1 MSSTRLAAASLAA
14 FLITSPALAQAQ
26 TACGAPPP
34 PQVQPRKPSALGGLL
49 TAAREAGLGEAIA
62 GGMGGSGRN
71 STAAAVVGA
80 ALSGDPSSAAAA
92 LPYDSRNAAT
102 ARVAGALAGAALNLA
117 RSAGSTNAACE
128 AQVGPQPS
136 SDGDV
141 WK

>member
-1 MSSTRLAAASLAA
+1 MSPTRLAAASLAA
-14 FLITSPALAQAQ
+14 FLIISPAHAQAQ
-26 TACGAPPP
+26 VACGAPPP
-34 PQVQPRKPSALGGLL
+34 QAQPRKPSALGGLL
-49 TAAREAGLGEAIA
+49 AAAREAGLGEAIA

-92 LPYDSRNAAT
+92 LPYDSRHAAT
-102 ARVAGALAGAALNLA
+102 ARVAGALTGAALNLA
-117 RSAGSTNAACE
+117 RSAGSANAACE
-128 AQVGPQPS
+128 AQGGPQPP

>member
-1 MSSTRLAAASLAA
+1 MSPTRLAAASLAA
-14 FLITSPALAQAQ
+14 FLIISPALAQAQ
-26 TACGAPPP
+26 VACGAPPP
-34 PQVQPRKPSALGGLL
+34 QAQPRKPSALGGLL
-49 TAAREAGLGEAIA
+49 AAAREAGLGEAIA

-92 LPYDSRNAAT
+92 LPYDSRHAAT
-102 ARVAGALAGAALNLA
+102 ARVAGALTGASLNLA

-128 AQVGPQPS
+128 AQGGPQPP

>member
-1 MSSTRLAAASLAA
+1 MSPTRLAAASLAA
-14 FLITSPALAQAQ
+14 FLIISPALAQAQ
-26 TACGAPPP
+26 VACGAPPP
-34 PQVQPRKPSALGGLL
+34 QAQPRKPSALGGLL
-49 TAAREAGLGEAIA
+49 AAAREAGLGEAIA

-92 LPYDSRNAAT
+92 LPYDSRHAAT
-102 ARVAGALAGAALNLA
+102 ARVAGALTGAALNLA
-117 RSAGSTNAACE
+117 RSAGSATAACE
-128 AQVGPQPS
+128 AQAGPQPP

>member
-1 MSSTRLAAASLAA
+1 MLPTRLAAASLAA
-14 FLITSPALAQAQ
+14 FLIISPALAQAQ
-26 TACGAPPP
+26 VACGAPPP
-34 PQVQPRKPSALGGLL
+34 QAQPRKPSALGGLL
-49 TAAREAGLGEAIA
+49 AAAREAGLGEAIA

-92 LPYDSRNAAT
+92 LPYDSRHAAT
-102 ARVAGALAGAALNLA
+102 ARVAGALTGAALNLA

-128 AQVGPQPS
+128 AQAGPQPP

>member
-1 MSSTRLAAASLAA
+1 MSPTRLAAASLAA
-14 FLITSPALAQAQ
+14 FLIISPALAQAQ
-26 TACGAPPP
+26 VACGAPPP
-34 PQVQPRKPSALGGLL
+34 QAQPRKPSALGGLL
-49 TAAREAGLGEAIA
+49 AAAREAGLGEAIA

-92 LPYDSRNAAT
+92 LPYDSRHAAT
-102 ARVAGALAGAALNLA
+102 ARVAGALTGAALNLA

-128 AQVGPQPS
+128 AQAGPQPP

>member
-1 MSSTRLAAASLAA
+1 MSPTRLAAASLAA
-14 FLITSPALAQAQ
+14 FLIISPALAQAQ
-26 TACGAPPP
+26 VACGAPPL
-34 PQVQPRKPSALGGLL
+34 QAQPRKPSALGGLL
-49 TAAREAGLGEAIA
+49 AAAREAGLGEAIA

-92 LPYDSRNAAT
+92 LPYDSRHAAT
-102 ARVAGALAGAALNLA
+102 ARVAGALTGAALNLA
-117 RSAGSTNAACE
+117 RSAGSTNTACE
-128 AQVGPQPS
+128 AQAGPQPP

>member
-1 MSSTRLAAASLAA
+1 MSPTRLAAASLAA
-14 FLITSPALAQAQ
+14 FLIISPALAQAQ
-26 TACGAPPP
+26 VACGAPPP
-34 PQVQPRKPSALGGLL
+34 QAQPRKPSALGGLL
-49 TAAREAGLGEAIA
+49 AAAREAGLGEAIA

-92 LPYDSRNAAT
+92 LPYDSRHAAT
-102 ARVAGALAGAALNLA
+102 ARVAGALTGAALNLA
-117 RSAGSTNAACE
+117 RSAGSANAACE
-128 AQVGPQPS
+128 AQAGPQPP

>member
-1 MSSTRLAAASLAA
+1 MSPTRLAAASLAA
-14 FLITSPALAQAQ
+14 FLIISPALAQAQ
-26 TACGAPPP
+26 VACGAPPS
-34 PQVQPRKPSALGGLL
+34 QAQPRKPSALGGLL
-49 TAAREAGLGEAIA
+49 AAAREAGLGEAIA

-92 LPYDSRNAAT
+92 LPYDSRHAAT
-102 ARVAGALAGAALNLA
+102 ARVAGALTGASLNLA

-128 AQVGPQPS
+128 AQGGPQPP

>member
-1 MSSTRLAAASLAA
+1 MSPTRLAAASLAA

-80 ALSGDPSSAAAA
+80 GVLAYVLYRKKRERELQQPIDGQSQR
-92 LPYDSRNAAT
+92 LPRGNGNAAT
-102 ARVAGALAGAALNLA
+102 RARAT
-117 RSAGSTNAACE
+117 RTRRPSTTA
-128 AQVGPQPS
+128 
-136 SDGDV
+136 
-141 WK
+141 

>member
-1 MSSTRLAAASLAA
+1 MSPTRLAAASLAA
-14 FLITSPALAQAQ
+14 FLIISPALAQAQ
-26 TACGAPPP
+26 VACGAPPP
-34 PQVQPRKPSALGGLL
+34 QAQPRKPSALGGLL
-49 TAAREAGLGEAIA
+49 AAAREAGLGEAIA

-71 STAAAVVGA
+71 STAAAVFGA

-92 LPYDSRNAAT
+92 LPYDSRHAAT
-102 ARVAGALAGAALNLA
+102 ARVAGALTGAALNLA

-128 AQVGPQPS
+128 AQGGPQPP

>member
-1 MSSTRLAAASLAA
+1 MSPTRLAAASLAA
-14 FLITSPALAQAQ
+14 FLIISPALAQAQ
-26 TACGAPPP
+26 VACGAPPP
-34 PQVQPRKPSALGGLL
+34 QAQPRKPSALGGLL
-49 TAAREAGLGEAIA
+49 AAAREAGLGEAIA

-92 LPYDSRNAAT
+92 LPYDSRHAAT
-102 ARVAGALAGAALNLA
+102 ARVAGALTGAALNLA

-128 AQVGPQPS
+128 AQGGPQPP

>member
-1 MSSTRLAAASLAA
+1 MSPTRLAAASLAA
-14 FLITSPALAQAQ
+14 FLIISPALAQAQ
-26 TACGAPPP
+26 VACGAPPP
-34 PQVQPRKPSALGGLL
+34 QAQPRKPSALGGLL
-49 TAAREAGLGEAIA
+49 AAAREAGLGEAIA

-92 LPYDSRNAAT
+92 LPSDSRHAAT
-102 ARVAGALAGAALNLA
+102 ARVAGALTGAALNLA

-128 AQVGPQPS
+128 AQGGPQPP

>member
-1 MSSTRLAAASLAA
+1 MSPTRLAAASLAA
-14 FLITSPALAQAQ
+14 FLIISPALAQAQ
-26 TACGAPPP
+26 VACGAPA
-34 PQVQPRKPSALGGLL
+34 PQAQPRKPSALGGLL
-49 TAAREAGLGEAIA
+49 AAAREAGLGEAIA

-92 LPYDSRNAAT
+92 LPYDSRHAAT
-102 ARVAGALAGAALNLA
+102 ARVAGALTGAALNLA
-117 RSAGSTNAACE
+117 RSAGSANAACE
-128 AQVGPQPS
+128 AQGGPQPP

>member
-1 MSSTRLAAASLAA
+1 MSPTRLAAASLAA
-14 FLITSPALAQAQ
+14 FLIISPALAQAQ
-26 TACGAPPP
+26 VACGAPPP
-34 PQVQPRKPSALGGLL
+34 QAQPRKPSALGGLL
-49 TAAREAGLGEAIA
+49 AAAREAGLGEAIA

-117 RSAGSTNAACE
+117 RSAGSTNAACG
-128 AQVGPQPS
+128 AQVGQQPS

>member
-1 MSSTRLAAASLAA
+1 MSPTRLAAASLAA
-14 FLITSPALAQAQ
+14 FLIISPALAQAQ
-26 TACGAPPP
+26 VACGAPPP
-34 PQVQPRKPSALGGLL
+34 QAQARKPSALGGLL
-49 TAAREAGLGEAIA
+49 AAAREAGLGEAIA

-92 LPYDSRNAAT
+92 LPYDSRHAAT
-102 ARVAGALAGAALNLA
+102 ARVAGALTGAALNLA

-128 AQVGPQPS
+128 AQGGPQPP

>member
-1 MSSTRLAAASLAA
+1 MSPTRLAAASLAA
-14 FLITSPALAQAQ
+14 FLILSPALAQAQ
-26 TACGAPPP
+26 VACGAPPP
-34 PQVQPRKPSALGGLL
+34 QAQPRKPSALGGLL
-49 TAAREAGLGEAIA
+49 AAAREAGLGEAIA

-117 RSAGSTNAACE
+117 RSAGSTNAACG
-128 AQVGPQPS
+128 AQVGQQPS

>member
-1 MSSTRLAAASLAA
+1 MSPTRLAAASLAA
-14 FLITSPALAQAQ
+14 FLIISPALAQAQ
-26 TACGAPPP
+26 VGCGAPPP
-34 PQVQPRKPSALGGLL
+34 QAQPRKPSALGGLL
-49 TAAREAGLGEAIA
+49 AAAREAGLGEAIA

-92 LPYDSRNAAT
+92 LPYDSRHAAT
-102 ARVAGALAGAALNLA
+102 ARVAGALTGASLNLA

-128 AQVGPQPS
+128 AQGGPQPP

>member
-1 MSSTRLAAASLAA
+1 MLPIRLAAASLAA
-14 FLITSPALAQAQ
+14 FLIISPALAQAQ
-26 TACGAPPP
+26 VACGAPPP
-34 PQVQPRKPSALGGLL
+34 QAQPRKPSALGGLL
-49 TAAREAGLGEAIA
+49 AAAREAGLGEAIA

-117 RSAGSTNAACE
+117 RSAGSTNAACG
-128 AQVGPQPS
+128 AQVGQQPS

>member
-1 MSSTRLAAASLAA
+1 MSPTRLAAASLAA
-14 FLITSPALAQAQ
+14 FLIISPALAQAQ
-26 TACGAPPP
+26 VACGAPPP
-34 PQVQPRKPSALGGLL
+34 QAQPRKPSALGGLL
-49 TAAREAGLGEAIA
+49 AAAREAGLGEAIA

-128 AQVGPQPS
+128 AQVGQQPS